1 MFRTALTDIAHRGVP
16 GLTGFFTGRGKSL
29 AFTGTALAVAGA
41 AWPPAWRRRRP
52 RPRLGR
58 RAARPGL
65 PPRPAT
71 PS

>member
-16 GLTGFFTGRGKSL
+16 GLTGFFTGHGKSL

-41 AWPPAWRRRRP
+41 ALAASVAATAAPAAPGPGGDR
-52 RPRLGR
+52 
-58 RAARPGL
+58 GL